1 MADHDSTAQP
11 ASRNAPALGLS
22 IEAPR
27 VLLVIADESE
37 RSYTANVMA
46 RGGINVVS
54 TVPNYA
60 QAIVA
65 VRDTGGPYRLDAIVT
80 ELHAGQVMTPAGYIQ
95 ALHRFD
101 KVPVILYTTDELA
114 EGQAETWGARDALRK
129 PDGVWSLADAVLV
142 ATGRMPAP
150 KPEPAPKT

>member
-11 ASRNAPALGLS
+11 VSLNAPALAPR

-37 RSYTANVMA
+37 RAYTANVMA

-54 TVPNYA
+54 KVPNYA

-65 VRDTGGPYRLDAIVT
+65 VRDTGGPYRLDAIIT
-80 ELHAGQVMTPAGYIQ
+80 ELYAGQVMTPAGYIQ

-101 KVPVILYTTDELA
+101 RVPVILYTTDELA
-114 EGQAETWGARDALRK
+114 EGQAEAWGARGALRK
-129 PDGVWSLADAVLV
+129 PDDVWSLAYAVMV
-142 ATGRMPAP
+142 ATGRTPAP
-150 KPEPAPKT
+150 KPAPEPKM